1 VKSGFVKLLL
11 FDGSLVVFDG
21 LFHEFFF
28 SVALIII
35 LRISGSSA
43 SDCMSS
49 QVWEKLRIN
58 LVMTHK
64 NPAKKGRIL
73 ERFQCM
79 VSVLQ
84 LLWISIVA
92 EDKTALFVQTL

>member
-1 VKSGFVKLLL
+1 MRAREIGHLL
-11 FDGSLVVFDG
+11 
-21 LFHEFFF
+21 
-28 SVALIII
+28 
-35 LRISGSSA
+35 ISGYSA

-49 QVWEKLRIN
+49 QVWEKLRID

-73 ERFQCM
+73 EGFQCM

>member
-1 VKSGFVKLLL
+1 M
-11 FDGSLVVFDG
+11 FDG